1 MSKQHYAST
10 DKSKTNIMLS
20 KISTSEENTR
30 YLFYIKIQKQGK
42 LNNSS
47 FSDTYITVK
56 TSNINN
62 WFITKSGFFYLEGRG
77 RWDAMRKE
85 HNKNK
90 DTGNILFLN
99 QHTGYM
105 NIHFIT
111 IQIVCVYLNFI
122 I

>member
-1 MSKQHYAST
+1 MSKRHYAST

-62 WFITKSGFFYLEGRG
+62 
-77 RWDAMRKE
+77 
-85 HNKNK
+85 
-90 DTGNILFLN
+90 
-99 QHTGYM
+99 
-105 NIHFIT
+105 
-111 IQIVCVYLNFI
+111 
-122 I
+122 